1 MDVGNLFLTKQKYW
15 AAQIVNDPGTYAIIN
30 GRSPGKIINEIRHTS
45 SMTISQKTTPE
56 ENAIGPLSCPHCNAA
71 LPPQATF
78 CSSCGERLGT
88 QQQQITPL
96 EEQDIQTRYR
106 IKTLVR
112 RYPHSNLYF
121 ALDNSQ
127 AQEAGP
133 ARMVAIRDIDIAGLE
148 KEAREQ
154 AVVLAQQE
162 YDCLRRWNL
171 PYTLTCIDLRVF
183 QGHLFLISALP
194 GSAQET
200 SANHAQQRLYTL
212 QDFLQSGLGLPREA
226 RTLEWI
232 HNLCLAVERL
242 HRHHIVPGDLDPYM
256 VVLDKNSAQA
266 EPRLMPFW
274 LWPDIQKLL
283 PQSHHSS
290 APQVSYFKAPEAL
303 AGKSS
308 PRSDIY
314 SLGALLYLLLTGT
327 PPDESTLRHRRR
339 LRTPREINSRI
350 SQHVD
355 DCVMRALA
363 VEPEGRFPNVS
374 AFMTALEDVR
384 ANQPPRKAFPPP
396 VHMPEI
402 PLSDVETVRIVPLS
416 QRDVERWR
424 TAREEHSSSKDPSE
438 MAARPSQSLSS
449 QQVVFPAPILP
460 PSESVAASREMPASN
475 KLHALP
481 VTPLPGG
488 TSARQLARSSSRTRN
503 PVTPAPLPDEARP
516 SWPHRITNILP
527 ALKPENP
534 PETGRKHGKSKVRKP
549 THVPAPVRSEGE
561 TSLLKQIQRL
571 LLGQQQHAIEAAA
584 IVETPMRVR
593 PDQPYNLRLHL
604 MGRDEP
610 VPHPDAQQGTAPAGL
625 SALVHGEIA
634 LVEVRS
640 VLQQGYTYILQ
651 QASVTIPASGY
662 AAEVTIPM
670 QQQTITP
677 TGRRDRLHIFFL
689 DEHRQPL
696 YEKPFV
702 VEVFVSPLVQFGR
715 EGHQVLTIPI

>member
-1 MDVGNLFLTKQKYW
+1 
-15 AAQIVNDPGTYAIIN
+15 
-30 GRSPGKIINEIRHTS
+30 
-45 SMTISQKTTPE
+45 MTISQKTTPE
-56 ENAIGPLSCPHCNAA
+56 ETASGQLSCPHCTAA

-78 CSSCGERLGT
+78 CSSCGERLEG
-88 QQQQITPL
+88 QRHITLP
-96 EEQDIQTRYR
+96 EEQDIQSRYR

-112 RYPHSNLYF
+112 RYPHTNLYF

-127 AQEAGP
+127 AQEGGQ
-133 ARMVAIRDIDIAGLE
+133 ARMVAIRDIEVAGME
-148 KEAREQ
+148 KAARDQ
-154 AVVLAQQE
+154 AVALAQQE

-171 PYTLTCIDLRVF
+171 PHTLACIDLRVF

-194 GSAQET
+194 GSSQAT
-200 SANHAQQRLYTL
+200 TASNAQQRLYTL

-232 HNLCLAVERL
+232 RNLCQAVERL
-242 HRHHIVPGDLDPYM
+242 HRHHIMLGDLDPYT

-266 EPRLMPFW
+266 EPRLMAFW

-283 PQSHHSS
+283 PQPNLSS
-290 APQVSYFKAPEAL
+290 VPQVSYFKAPEAL
-303 AGKSS
+303 AGKVG

-363 VEPEGRFPNVS
+363 VEPEGRFPNV
-374 AFMTALEDVR
+374 AALLTALEDVR

-396 VHMPEI
+396 VRMPEI

-424 TAREEHSSSKDPSE
+424 ATRDEHSESATLSSE
-438 MAARPSQSLSS
+438 SLSAS
-449 QQVVFPAPILP
+449 RALLPAPTLP
-460 PSESVAASREMPASN
+460 PSEPASASRDMQVSN
-475 KLHALP
+475 GLNILP
-481 VTPLPGG
+481 TTPLPGRVSPA
-488 TSARQLARSSSRTRN
+488 SARKLARTRN
-503 PVTPAPLPDEARP
+503 PVTPPPLSDEPKP
-516 SWPHRITNILP
+516 SWPQRMTHMLP
-527 ALKPENP
+527 TTKTESQPKPERAK
-534 PETGRKHGKSKVRKP
+534 RKSAMIKP
-549 THVPAPVRSEGE
+549 ARVPAPSHSAGE
-561 TSLLKQIQRL
+561 ISLLKQIQRL
-571 LLGQQQHAIEAAA
+571 LLGQQQHTIEAAA
-584 IVETPMRVR
+584 IVETPLRIR
-593 PDQPYNLRLHL
+593 PDQPYNLRLHI

-610 VPHPDAQQGTAPAGL
+610 TPHPDAHQGIAPAGL
-625 SALVHGEIA
+625 SALVHGEIV

-651 QASVTIPASGY
+651 QATVTVPAAGY

-689 DEHRQPL
+689 DEQRQPL
-696 YEKPFV
+696 YEKAFV

-715 EGHQVLTIPI
+715 EGHQVLTIPL

>member
-1 MDVGNLFLTKQKYW
+1 
-15 AAQIVNDPGTYAIIN
+15 
-30 GRSPGKIINEIRHTS
+30 
-45 SMTISQKTTPE
+45 MTISQKKTPE
-56 ENAIGPLSCPHCNAA
+56 DTTAGQLSCPHCNTA

-78 CSSCGERLGT
+78 CGSCGERLHKKK
-88 QQQQITPL
+88 QAVLP
-96 EEQDIQTRYR
+96 EEQDIQARYR

-112 RYPHSNLYF
+112 RYPHTNLYF
-121 ALDNSQ
+121 ALDHSQ
-127 AQEAGP
+127 TQEAGST
-133 ARMVAIRDIDIAGLE
+133 RMVAMRDIDVAGLE
-148 KEAREQ
+148 KEARDQ
-154 AVVLAQQE
+154 AVLLAQQE

-171 PYTLTCIDLRVF
+171 PHTLACIDLRVF
-183 QGHLFLISALP
+183 QGHIFLISSLP
-194 GSAQET
+194 NAT
-200 SANHAQQRLYTL
+200 SSSGQQRLYTL

-226 RTLEWI
+226 RTLEWVR
-232 HNLCLAVERL
+232 NLGQAVDRL
-242 HRHHIVPGDLDPYM
+242 HRHSIVLGDLDPYT

-274 LWPDIQKLL
+274 LWPELRELL
-283 PQSHHSS
+283 PQPWPAQ

-303 AGKSS
+303 SGKTST
-308 PRSDIY
+308 RSDIY

-355 DCVMRALA
+355 DCVMRALT
-363 VEPEGRFPNVS
+363 VEPEGRFPNVA
-374 AFMTALEDVR
+374 AFLMALEDAR

-416 QRDVERWR
+416 QKDVQRWR
-424 TAREEHSSSKDPSE
+424 AAGEERSVPKGEQGEKSAR
-438 MAARPSQSLSS
+438 ASQSLPTL
-449 QQVVFPAPILP
+449 QARP
-460 PSESVAASREMPASN
+460 PAST
-475 KLHALP
+475 LP
-481 VTPLPGG
+481 SSVEAETPGTLPTTPLPGRVDQKP
-488 TSARQLARSSSRTRN
+488 ARPMTTARNN
-503 PVTPAPLPDEARP
+503 PITPPPLPDEPHP
-516 SWPHRITNILP
+516 SWPRRMTHILP
-527 ALKPENP
+527 GSKPETTP
-534 PETGRKHGKSKVRKP
+534 AKKGRAQRKNRP
-549 THVPAPVRSEGE
+549 QKAAPVPAPVPAQSEGE
-561 TSLLKQIQRL
+561 LSLLKQIQRL
-571 LLGQQQHAIEAAA
+571 LLGQQQRAIAAAA
-584 IVETPMRVR
+584 IIETPMRVR
-593 PDQPYNLRLHL
+593 PDQPYNLRLHI

-610 VPHPDAQQGTAPAGL
+610 TPPPDARYGAEPVGL

-651 QASVTIPASGY
+651 QASVTIPANGY

-689 DEHRQPL
+689 DEQRNPL

-715 EGHQVLTIPI
+715 EGHQVLTIPF